1 MTESLAWTCRC
12 GAWCWNHHQHCA
24 ACGAAKPAPA
34 PAETPSDET
43 RPEPPWR
50 LEERDRDTAFLDGTE
65 WTQEQLDRVMNRALR
80 RSLRMVA
87 DAGKVRLGAFAPSLP
102 PATT

>member
-1 MTESLAWTCRC
+1 MTERLAWTCPKC
-12 GAWCWNHHQHCA
+12 SAWCWNHHQHCA

-50 LEERDRDTAFLDGTE
+50 LAFLRWE
-65 WTQEQLDRVMNRALR
+65 IRRALNEQ
-80 RSLRMVA
+80 VT

-102 PATT
+102 TTT